1 MENKQ
6 TVAETAI
13 KQIAAEAEKKTPGKV
28 DLDKITEAV
37 LKVIDSYEFQQ
48 EGAYNLRLNGMA
60 VCHGDSRHVHIV
72 PKEDKPGIDIR
83 ISGEAKNE
91 QVHIPVVMNQEGVDV
106 VYNDFYIEDGADV
119 TIIAGC
125 GIHGEGCSETRHD
138 GIHAFHVGRGCNVKY
153 VENHYAEGNG
163 TGQKVLNPVT
173 KIYVGEDSVFTLE
186 TTQIKG
192 VDATERENYIEL
204 SDRAKLFVTEKLMTD
219 EGQTA
224 VSNMDIELNG
234 EDSSAR
240 IVSRSVGKGA
250 SRQVFHPRAIGN
262 NRCHAHVQCD
272 SIIMDHAEI
281 SSIPE
286 IDAKHVDAQIVH
298 EAAIGRINDEQ
309 LVKLRTFGMSEE
321 EAEAVIIESFLK

>member
-1 MENKQ
+1 MGQNNEQ
-6 TVAETAI
+6 TQNVE
-13 KQIAAEAEKKTPGKV
+13 
-28 DLDKITEAV
+28 LDKVTQDV
-37 LKVIDSYEFQQ
+37 LKVIDSYGFKQ

-60 VCHGDSRHVHIV
+60 VCHGDSRHINIV
-72 PKEDKPGIDIR
+72 KKEDKPGIDIH

-91 QVHIPVVMNQEGVDV
+91 QVHIPVVMSKEGVDI

-138 GIHAFHVGRGCNVKY
+138 GIHAFHVGKNCNVKY

-163 TGQKVLNPVT
+163 TGAKVLNPVT
-173 KIYVGEDSVFTLE
+173 KIYVGENSVFTLE

-192 VDATERENYIEL
+192 VDSTERENYIEL
-204 SDRAKLFVTEKLMTD
+204 AENAKLFVTEKLMTD
-219 EGQTA
+219 GNQHA
-224 VSNMDIELNG
+224 VSNMDVELNG
-234 EDSSAR
+234 ENSSAR
-240 IVSRSVGKGA
+240 IVSRSVGKGN
-250 SRQVFHPRAIGN
+250 SKQVFHPKAIGN
-262 NRCHAHVQCD
+262 NLCHAHVQCD

-286 IDAKHVDAQIVH
+286 IDAKHVDAQIIH

-309 LVKLRTFGMSEE
+309 LVKLRTFGMNEE

>member
-1 MENKQ
+1 MESKMSLEEQ
-6 TVAETAI
+6 
-13 KQIAAEAEKKTPGKV
+13 KV
-28 DLDKITEAV
+28 RLDKVTEDV
-37 LKVIDSYEFQQ
+37 LKMIDTYGFKQ

-60 VCHGDSRHVHIV
+60 VCRGDSRHINII
-72 PKEDKPGIDIR
+72 PKEDKPGIDIH
-83 ISGEAKNE
+83 ISGEAKDE
-91 QVHIPVVMNQEGVDV
+91 MVHIPVVMSQEGVDV

-138 GIHAFHVGRGCNVKY
+138 GIHAFHVGKNANVKY

-173 KIYVGEDSVFTLE
+173 KIYVGENSVFTLE

-192 VDATERENYIEL
+192 VDSTERENYIEL
-204 SDRAKLFVTEKLMTD
+204 ADNAKLFVTEKLMTD

-224 VSNMDIELNG
+224 VSNMDVELNG
-234 EDSSAR
+234 ENSSAR
-240 IVSRSVGKGA
+240 IVSRSVGKGN
-250 SRQVFHPRAIGN
+250 SKQVFHPKAIGN
-262 NRCHAHVQCD
+262 NQCHAHVQCD
-272 SIIMDHAEI
+272 SIIMDNAEI

-286 IDAKHVDAQIVH
+286 INARHVDAQIIH

-309 LVKLRTFGMSEE
+309 LVKLRTFGMTEE
-321 EAEAVIIESFLK
+321 EAESVIIESFLK

>member
-1 MENKQ
+1 MELNK
-6 TVAETAI
+6 V
-13 KQIAAEAEKKTPGKV
+13 
-28 DLDKITEAV
+28 TEDV
-37 LKVIDSYEFQQ
+37 LKVIDSYGFKQ

-60 VCHGDSRHVHIV
+60 VCHGDSRHIKIV
-72 PKEDKPGIDIR
+72 PKEDKPGIDIH
-83 ISGEAKNE
+83 ISGETKEE
-91 QVHIPVVMNQEGVDV
+91 QVHIPVVMSQEGVDI

-119 TIIAGC
+119 TIVAGC

-138 GIHAFHVGRGCNVKY
+138 GIHTFHVGKNANVKY

-163 TGQKVLNPVT
+163 TGSKVLNPVT
-173 KIYVGEDSVFTLE
+173 KIYVGENSVFTLE
-186 TTQIKG
+186 TTQIRG
-192 VDATERENYIEL
+192 VDSTERENYIEL
-204 SDRAKLFVTEKLMTD
+204 AEDAKLFVTEKLMTD

-234 EDSSAR
+234 ENSSAR
-240 IVSRSVGKGA
+240 IVSRSVGKG
-250 SRQVFHPRAIGN
+250 SSKQVFHPRAIGN

-272 SIIMDHAEI
+272 SIIMDQAEI

-286 IDAKHVDAQIVH
+286 INARHVDAQIIH

>member
-6 TVAETAI
+6 TLAEKAVE
-13 KQIAAEAEKKTPGKV
+13 QIAQEAAKKGQGKV

-37 LKVIDSYEFQQ
+37 LNVIDSYGFNQ

-60 VCHGDSRHVHIV
+60 VCHGDSRHIRIV
-72 PKEDKPGIDIR
+72 TKEDKPGIDIH
-83 ISGEAKNE
+83 ISGEAKDE
-91 QVHIPVVMNQEGVDV
+91 QVHIPVVMSQEGVDV

-138 GIHAFHVGRGCNVKY
+138 GIHTFHVGNGCNVKY

-173 KIYVGEDSVFTLE
+173 KIFVGEDSVFTLE
-186 TTQIKG
+186 TTQIRG
-192 VDATERENYIEL
+192 VDSTERENYIEL
-204 SDRAKLFVTEKLMTD
+204 ADNAKLFVTEKLMTD
-219 EGQTA
+219 NGQTA
-224 VSNMDIELNG
+224 VSNMDVELKG
-234 EDSSAR
+234 ADSSAR
-240 IVSRSVGKGA
+240 IVSRSVGKGK
-250 SRQVFHPRAIGN
+250 SRQVFHPRAIGSS
-262 NRCHAHVQCD
+262 RCHAHVQCD
-272 SIIMDHAEI
+272 SIIMDEAEI

-286 IDAKHVDAQIVH
+286 IDAKHVDAQIIH

-309 LVKLRTFGMSEE
+309 LVKLRTFGMNEE
-321 EAEAVIIESFLK
+321 EAEAVIIESFLR

>member
-1 MENKQ
+1 MESNE
-6 TVAETAI
+6 V
-13 KQIAAEAEKKTPGKV
+13 KKTDKIE
-28 DLDKITEAV
+28 LDKVTEDV
-37 LKVIDSYEFQQ
+37 LKVIDSYGFKQ

-60 VCHGDSRHVHIV
+60 VCHGDSRHINIV
-72 PKEDKPGIDIR
+72 KKEDKPGIDIH

-91 QVHIPVVMNQEGVDV
+91 QVHIPVVMSQEGVDI

-125 GIHGEGCSETRHD
+125 GIHGAGCSETRHD
-138 GIHAFHVGRGCNVKY
+138 GIHAFHVGKNANVKY

-173 KIYVGEDSVFTLE
+173 KIYVGENSVFTLE

-192 VDATERENYIEL
+192 VDSTERENYIEL
-204 SDRAKLFVTEKLMTD
+204 ADNAKLFVTEKLMTD

-224 VSNMDIELNG
+224 VSNMDVELNG
-234 EDSSAR
+234 ENSSAR
-240 IVSRSVGKGA
+240 IVSRSVGKGN
-250 SRQVFHPRAIGN
+250 SKQVFHPKAIGN

-286 IDAKHVDAQIVH
+286 IDARHVDAQIIH

-309 LVKLRTFGMSEE
+309 LVKLRTFGMTEE